1 MSKVRHF
8 KNRVAVFDIDGTI
21 FRSSLLIEFN
31 KALQRT
37 GVISAT
43 DAMVLLKPY
52 YAWVERRGSYDDYI
66 KKVVEVHVK
75 AIKGKEQHY
84 VLAAADLAFLN
95 HRDRVYRYAR
105 DLIKKLKHSHLLL
118 AISGSPI
125 EIVEPFAKYF
135 GFDHVWGSVFE
146 VDRRGRYTGRVLDR
160 RSVDQ
165 KREILKA
172 FVQEKNLKLAGS
184 WGVGDTET
192 DISFLALV
200 DHPIVFNP
208 TQKLYNIAKR
218 RRWPVVVERKNVI
231 YPIREYPAS
240 PRRAGG
246 AVLASEHRV

>member
-1 MSKVRHF
+1 MPQ
-8 KNRVAVFDIDGTI
+8 KNKVAVFDIDGTI
-21 FRSSLLIEFN
+21 FRSSLLVEFN

-43 DAMVLLKPY
+43 DAMALLKPY

-75 AIKGKEQHY
+75 AIKGKEQRY

-95 HRDRVYRYAR
+95 HRDRVYRYTR
-105 DLIKKLKHSHLLL
+105 DLIKKLKRSHLLL

-135 GFDHVWGSVFE
+135 KFDHVWGSVFE

-160 RSVDQ
+160 RPVDQ
-165 KREILKA
+165 KREILEA
-172 FVQEKNLKLAGS
+172 FVQERNLSMTGS

-192 DISFLALV
+192 DISFLAIV

-208 TQKLYNIAKR
+208 TLRLYNIAKR
-218 RRWPVVVERKNVI
+218 RHWPVVVERKNVI
-231 YPIREYPAS
+231 YPVRECSA
-240 PRRAGG
+240 PRRGR
-246 AVLASEHRV
+246 VRFSQYEHRV

>member
-1 MSKVRHF
+1 MEKKKKHQF
-8 KNRVAVFDIDGTI
+8 KKRVAVFDIDGTI

-37 GVISAT
+37 GVIGAA
-43 DAMVLLKPY
+43 DAMALLKPY

-75 AIKGKEQHY
+75 AIKGKEQRY
-84 VLAAADLAFLN
+84 GLAAADLAFLN

-105 DLIKKLKHSHLLL
+105 DLITKLRRTHLLL

-146 VDRRGRYTGRVLDR
+146 VNSRGRYTGRVLDR
-160 RSVDQ
+160 RSVNQ
-165 KREILKA
+165 KREILEE
-172 FVQEKNLKLAGS
+172 FVQEENLTLMDS

-192 DISFLALV
+192 DVSILAIV

-208 TQKLYNIAKR
+208 TQRLYKIAKR

-231 YPIREYPAS
+231 YKIV
-240 PRRAGG
+240 G
-246 AVLASEHRV
+246 

>member
-1 MSKVRHF
+1 MPQ
-8 KNRVAVFDIDGTI
+8 KNKVAVFDIDGTI
-21 FRSSLLIEFN
+21 FRSSLLVEFN

-43 DAMVLLKPY
+43 DAMALLKPY

-75 AIKGKEQHY
+75 AIKGKEQRY

-95 HRDRVYRYAR
+95 HRDRVYRYTR
-105 DLIKKLKHSHLLL
+105 DLIEKLKRSHILL

-125 EIVEPFAKYF
+125 EMVEPFGKYF

-146 VDRRGRYTGRVLDR
+146 VDRRGRYTGKALDR

-165 KREILKA
+165 KRELLETFI
-172 FVQEKNLKLAGS
+172 QEHGLTLTDS

-192 DISFLALV
+192 DIGFLEIV
-200 DHPIVFNP
+200 DHHVVFNP
-208 TQKLYNIAKR
+208 TQRLYNIAKR
-218 RRWPVVVERKNVI
+218 RHWPVIVERKNVI
-231 YPIREYPAS
+231 YRI
-240 PRRAGG
+240 
-246 AVLASEHRV
+246 